1 MWDDYVWIVVVGS
14 FLAFF
19 TAYGI
24 GANDVANAFAT
35 SVGSKAI
42 TIPQAVIIAGIFEF
56 AGAVL
61 LGAQVTDTV
70 RKKIADRDEF
80 EDDPEVLMY
89 GMLCVLAATGLWLTL
104 ASFLELP
111 VSTTH
116 SVIGGIIG
124 MALAAKGS
132 DAVVWYKYDEDKSS
146 LKKFSGVAPVIASW
160 VISPFLSGCFAV
172 ILFYG
177 VRTLIL
183 RKEDSEQRAYLFFP
197 ILVGLTVAINVYFI
211 IFKGFSRKI
220 EHDGEK
226 RKLKSILGGW
236 SHFVAWGSGSI
247 SALIVAVAVVPRLR
261 NKIAQ
266 TKAQRLSSIKAAE
279 EGSGGGNNK
288 QYITEASPQQEGG
301 LLRMITNKIPTHDVH
316 AVIQEDNTV
325 NTIHE
330 TTERFDADTEEVFK
344 YLQVF
349 TATCDSF
356 AHGAND
362 VANSI
367 GPFASIFMIYRKESA
382 SSKASVPEWILV
394 LGGAGIVLGLAT
406 YGYNIIRA
414 IGVKLIKVTA
424 SRGFAIEL
432 GAAIVIIIGSQYGIP
447 LSTTHCQVGATVGV
461 GLLEGTSG
469 VNLALLFKVIGGWLI
484 TLVVVGFTAAGF
496 FAQGAY
502 APSILNLRSMNR
514 YEEGL
519 LETLKI
525 LDGTGVRLDSVTN
538 LTATIEEF
546 QEDKTDDSR
555 AQIELLL
562 EWARAV
568 RDQCNVV

>member
-19 TAYGI
+19 TAFGI

-35 SVGSKAI
+35 SVGAKAI

-61 LGAQVTDTV
+61 LGSQVTDTV
-70 RKKIADRDEF
+70 RKKIADREEF

-89 GMLCVLAATGLWLTL
+89 GMLCVLAATGIWLTL

-124 MALAAKGS
+124 MALAAKGN
-132 DAVVWYKYDEDKSS
+132 DAVVWYKFDDDKSA

-172 ILFYG
+172 ILFG
-177 VRTLIL
+177 SVRTLIL
-183 RKEDSEQRAYLFFP
+183 RKEDSERRAYLFFP
-197 ILVGLTVAINVYFI
+197 LLVGLTVTINLYFI
-211 IFKGFSRKI
+211 IYKGFSRKI
-220 EHDGEK
+220 EHHGRK
-226 RKLKSILGGW
+226 RKLKDILGDW
-236 SHFVAWGSGSI
+236 AHFVTWGAGI
-247 SALIVAVAVVPRLR
+247 LSALIVAVVVVPRL
-261 NKIAQ
+261 KVKVAQ
-266 TKAQRLSSIKAAE
+266 TKAHRLNSEKAAE
-279 EGSGGGNNK
+279 EGTLGKEGSK
-288 QYITEASPQQEGG
+288 EVELEPVSQEGG
-301 LLRMITNKIPTHDVH
+301 FMKRIADRINSHDVH
-316 AVIQEDNTV
+316 AVIAEDNTV

-330 TTERFDADTEEVFK
+330 TTEKFDIDTEEVFK

-367 GPFASIFMIYRKESA
+367 GPFAAIFMIYRKES
-382 SSKASVPEWILV
+382 SNSKATVPEWILV

-469 VNLALLFKVIGGWLI
+469 VNLMLLGKVVGGWII

-502 APSILNLRSMNR
+502 APSIPNLRTMNR
-514 YEEGL
+514 YEAGL
-519 LETLKI
+519 IQTLKI
-525 LDGTGVRLDSVTN
+525 LNGSTADFGNVN
-538 LTATIEEF
+538 LAALIEDFE
-546 QEDKTDDSR
+546 EDKTDDSSD
-555 AQIELLL
+555 QISLLQDY
-562 EWARAV
+562 ATR
-568 RDQCNVV
+568 VVDACPGP